1 MDNPAFVDE
10 ETIGMVHQDED
21 CDDYNIPNTS
31 RVDETSFREPAT
43 TEATSTLRLNQKV
56 KRDKLAALYRHLKVT
71 GNLDLID
78 LNQFK
83 LMIDPKK
90 GATIFEF
97 YSGNRWAPFTKQTG
111 EFFAPKAIR
120 YRFGEVNT
128 MKNFLGIDRTPPAL
142 ERSLSAAS
150 KLKAELPT
158 DLETESIPLEELSPL
173 VKDIHVKTREA
184 SQNTGL
190 DIREFLGIDKALQ
203 SIQGELLNN
212 TSELTRI
219 NIQRDTKKLEEVEN
233 DPTYTDEQTQLY
245 RDRLDDLYSEKRAR
259 LEILTQNRKDLQAQV
274 ARIKQTLEK
283 FLNQNTSLAKRICI
297 LFCEQGIAI
306 FTILT
311 AFSMTTSTIVLTIT
325 CFFWK
330 RGRRL
335 CTKRRKDL
343 EKMARQASRCTQKTC
358 RKSH

>member
-97 YSGNRWAPFTKQTG
+97 YSGNRWAPLTKQTG

-150 KLKAELPT
+150 KLKAVLPT
-158 DLETESIPLEELSPL
+158 DLETESIPLEELSSL

-184 SQNTGL
+184 SENTGL

-212 TSELTRI
+212 TLELTEI
-219 NIQRDTKKLEEVEN
+219 NKRIQRDTKKLQEKEN
-233 DPTYTDEQTQLY
+233 DLTYTDEQRQLY
-245 RDRLDDLYSEKRAR
+245 RDRPDDVNTEKQAR
-259 LEILTQNRKDLQAQV
+259 LGILSQNRKDLQTQF
-274 ARIKQTLEK
+274 ARIKQVLEK
-283 FLNQNTSLAKRICI
+283 
-297 LFCEQGIAI
+297 
-306 FTILT
+306 
-311 AFSMTTSTIVLTIT
+311 VL
-325 CFFWK
+325 
-330 RGRRL
+330 
-335 CTKRRKDL
+335 D
-343 EKMARQASRCTQKTC
+343 
-358 RKSH
+358 